1 MSELRRNN
9 ARAVGLPSRFLM
21 PSLGVLALVATP
33 AARFA
38 VAAVACG
45 EGIGC
50 FWFRLMVYKFGVTNG
65 AKLSPD

>member
-1 MSELRRNN
+1 
-9 ARAVGLPSRFLM
+9 M